1 MAKSKPKSDE
11 VAAVAE
17 ETAHGPEMLA
27 GPTWSAQEADQ
38 VEPAAPAA
46 EPVMYVGPSK
56 AGRLHVQAGTVF
68 ARGVLPERVKAQA
81 EASRDFAR
89 LLVPMSRAGA
99 ARAQIRNPKSPLAK
113 AYASVARMEV

>member
-27 GPTWSAQEADQ
+27 GPTWSAQET
-38 VEPAAPAA
+38 EPAAPAA

-89 LLVPMSRAGA
+89 LIVPMSRAGA